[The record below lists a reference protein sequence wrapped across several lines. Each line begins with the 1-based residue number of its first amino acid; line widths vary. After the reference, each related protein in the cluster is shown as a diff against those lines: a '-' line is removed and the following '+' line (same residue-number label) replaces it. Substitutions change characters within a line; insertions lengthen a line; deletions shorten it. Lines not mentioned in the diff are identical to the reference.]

1 MIKIGFD
8 VFGGDNSPFAPIA
21 AATKFAKEN
30 KDVELVLFGKEE
42 VINEHL
48 DKSVT
53 NIKVVNA
60 TEKIEGNDDPTMA
73 IRKKKNSS
81 IVLGA
86 KALKNDEVDC
96 FLSAGNTGALVAAG
110 VFVVR
115 RLKGIDRPALPGF
128 LPSKNK
134 KTPTLLLDLGANIEA
149 KPEHLMQYA
158 KLATIYLQTVSD
170 MQKPTI
176 SLLNIG
182 EEENK
187 GTDLYKETY
196 KNLTESDLNFVGNM
210 EARDILTSESDII
223 LMDGFVGNMV
233 LKSLEGAI
241 SFFNQ
246 SLKEVFLANF
256 KTKFGALLVK
266 SKLKQVGKQMDYKE
280 IGSTPILGLDKLM
293 LKAHGSSDEKA
304 FYSALV
310 SAKKMIEADL
320 MESIKKGVDNE

>member
-8 VFGGDNSPFAPIA
+8 VFGGDNSPIAPIMA
-21 AATKFAKEN
+21 AKKFAQEN
-30 KDVELVLFGKEE
+30 SDTEIILFGKAE
-42 VINEHL
+42 IIKQHL
-48 DKSVT
+48 DSSIS
-53 NIKVVNA
+53 NIRVIDA
-60 TEKIEGNDDPTMA
+60 SEKIEGNDDPTMA

-86 KALKNDEVDC
+86 KSLKSDEVDC

-110 VFVVR
+110 VFIVR

-128 LPSKNK
+128 LPSNNK
-134 KTPTLLLDLGANIEA
+134 DTPTLLLDLGANVDA
-149 KPEHLMQYA
+149 KSEHLIQYA
-158 KLATIYLQTVSD
+158 KLATIYLQTVTDIKS
-170 MQKPTI
+170 PSI

-196 KNLTESDLNFVGNM
+196 QKLSESELNFTGNM
-210 EARDILTSESDII
+210 EAREILTSKTDII

-233 LKSLEGAI
+233 LKTLEGAI
-241 SFFNQ
+241 SFFNK

-256 KTKFGALLVK
+256 KTKMGALLVK
-266 SKLKQVGKQMDYKE
+266 GKLKQVSKQMDYKE
-280 IGSTPILGLDKLM
+280 IGATPILGLDKLM

-310 SAKKMIEADL
+310 SAKKMVEANL